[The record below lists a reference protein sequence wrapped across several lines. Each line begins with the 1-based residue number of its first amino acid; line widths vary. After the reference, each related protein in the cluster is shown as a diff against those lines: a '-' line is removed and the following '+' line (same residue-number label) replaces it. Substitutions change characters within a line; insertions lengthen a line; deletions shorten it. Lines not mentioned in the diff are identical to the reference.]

1 MRMSLRGVLAAL
13 AGALRFV
20 NSSLDVG
27 ANTVDEFSTAVRS
40 TFRKIHKSKPNRV
53 SQKKRRLYARQG
65 RKLK

>member
-1 MRMSLRGVLAAL
+1 MRMSLRGVMAAL
-13 AGALRFV
+13 AGAFGVSGSRMEI
-20 NSSLDVG
+20 G
-27 ANTVDEFSTAVRS
+27 ANAVDEFSNTVRR

>member
-13 AGALRFV
+13 AGAFGFGGQA
-20 NSSLDVG
+20 SASC
-27 ANTVDEFSTAVRS
+27 ANEVDEFSTVVRR